1 MPVTLRHFL
10 FLGVVA
16 CVVAVAVMPLAHK
29 VARKTGAID
38 YPDARRVNTRPIPR
52 LGGIAMFAGVL
63 VALLIELLGESFLG
77 WAGFYTGGVRT
88 DVNHWGVM
96 AGLMVVFATGVV
108 DDIRHI
114 KPLAKLAGQ
123 VVGALIIASSGV
135 LFDSLMNPFGGG
147 MIHFVWWFAYPL
159 TVFYLVAFMNVINL
173 IDGLDGLAGGITA
186 IGSAW
191 LFAIAFQNGLVETAM
206 LSIVLLGACL
216 GFLKFNFNPASIFMG
231 DSGSL
236 TLGAMLGVISL
247 LGVMKTPTL
256 VIMAVPLII
265 VAIPIADTACAIV
278 RRLARHQSIM
288 QPDKGHLHH
297 RLLGR
302 GYSMRRSVVIIYVWT
317 FMLGF
322 GAFLMSKA
330 HGLAV
335 VAVFMALLVV
345 SFGIL
350 WWIGMF
356 EPVLRHHYH
365 DRSARG
371 AVAPEDLAEPE
382 EGK

>member
-1 MPVTLRHFL
+1 MPVTLRHL
-10 FLGVVA
+10 IVLGVVA
-16 CVVAVAVMPLAHK
+16 CVVTILAMPYAK
-29 VARKTGAID
+29 RAAKRFNAID
-38 YPDARRVNTRPIPR
+38 YPDARRVNTKPIAR
-52 LGGIAMFAGVL
+52 LGGIAMFAGIL
-63 VALLIELLGESFLG
+63 GALLVELIGETFFD

-96 AGLMVVFATGVV
+96 IGVMVVFATGVV
-108 DDIRHI
+108 DDVKHIR
-114 KPLAKLAGQ
+114 PLTKLAGQ
-123 VVGALIIASSGV
+123 IIGALIIATSGV
-135 LFDSLMNPFGGG
+135 LFDSLMSPFGGG
-147 MIHFVWWFAYPL
+147 MIHIAWWLAYPL

-191 LFAIAFQNGLVETAM
+191 LFVIAFQNGLVETAM

-216 GFLKFNFNPASIFMG
+216 GFLKFNFHPASIFMG

-265 VAIPIADTACAIV
+265 VAIPIADTACAII
-278 RRLARHQSIM
+278 RRIARHQSIM

-302 GYSMRRSVVIIYVWT
+302 GYSMRTSVIIIYVWT
-317 FMLGF
+317 FVLGF
-322 GAFLMSKA
+322 GAFLMSNA
-330 HGLAV
+330 HGFGVIV
-335 VAVFMALLVV
+335 VFALLLTI

-350 WWIGMF
+350 WWTGMF

-365 DRSARG
+365 ERPKDEGSDR
-371 AVAPEDLAEPE
+371 AEGE
-382 EGK
+382 

>member
-16 CVVAVAVMPLAHK
+16 CVVTVLVMPYAKRIAQKLN
-29 VARKTGAID
+29 AID
-38 YPDARRVNTRPIPR
+38 YPDARRVNTRPVPR

-63 VALLIELLGESFLG
+63 VALLVELLGESFLG

-96 AGLMVVFATGVV
+96 IGIMAVFATGVV
-108 DDIRHI
+108 DDVKHI

-123 VVGALIIASSGV
+123 IAGALIIATSGV

-147 MIHFVWWFAYPL
+147 MIHFAWWFAYPL
-159 TVFYLVAFMNVINL
+159 TVLYLVSFMNVINL

-191 LFAIAFQNGLVETAM
+191 LFVIAFQGGLVETAM

-256 VIMAVPLII
+256 VIMAVPLIT
-265 VAIPIADTACAIV
+265 VAIPIADTACAII

-302 GYSMRRSVVIIYVWT
+302 GYSMRKSVVIIYVWT
-317 FMLGF
+317 FVLGF
-322 GAFLMSKA
+322 GAFLMSNTQ
-330 HGLAV
+330 GVGVLL
-335 VAVFMALLVV
+335 VFALLLVI

-350 WWIGMF
+350 WWIGLF

-365 DRSARG
+365 GRTTPDEAGSSDDRTA
-371 AVAPEDLAEPE
+371 
-382 EGK
+382 

>member
-16 CVVAVAVMPLAHK
+16 CVVTILVMPWARR
-29 VARKTGAID
+29 VAKHFNAID

-63 VALLIELLGESFLG
+63 AALLIELLGETFLD

-96 AGLMVVFATGVV
+96 VGLVVVFATGAV
-108 DDIRHI
+108 DDVKHIR
-114 KPLAKLAGQ
+114 PLTKLAGQ
-123 VVGALIIASSGV
+123 IVGALIIATSGV
-135 LFDSLMNPFGGG
+135 LFDSLMNPFGWG
-147 MIHFVWWFAYPL
+147 MIHFAWWVSYPL

-191 LFAIAFQNGLVETAM
+191 LFVIAFQGNLVETAM

-216 GFLKFNFNPASIFMG
+216 GFLKFNFHPASIFMG

-265 VAIPIADTACAIV
+265 VAIPIADTACAII
-278 RRLARHQSIM
+278 RRVARHQSIM

-302 GYSMRRSVVIIYVWT
+302 GYSMRTSVIIIYVWT
-317 FMLGF
+317 IVLGF
-322 GAFLMSKA
+322 GAFLMSST
-330 HGLAV
+330 HGVGVVVVFLVLLAI
-335 VAVFMALLVV
+335 

-365 DRSARG
+365 ERT
-371 AVAPEDLAEPE
+371 APEERADAQ
-382 EGK
+382 EGE

>member
-16 CVVAVAVMPLAHK
+16 CVVTILVMPYAERIAK
-29 VARKTGAID
+29 RTGAID

-52 LGGIAMFAGVL
+52 LGGIAIFSGVL
-63 VALLIELLGESFLG
+63 AALFIELLGETFLD

-96 AGLMVVFATGVV
+96 AGIVVVFATGVI
-108 DDIRHI
+108 DDVKHI

-123 VVGALIIASSGV
+123 IAGALIIATSGV

-147 MIHFVWWFAYPL
+147 MIHFAWWFAYPL

-173 IDGLDGLAGGITA
+173 IDGLDGLAGGIAA
-186 IGSAW
+186 IGAAW
-191 LFAIAFQNGLVETAM
+191 LFVIAFQGNLVETAM
-206 LSIVLLGACL
+206 LSIVLVGACA
-216 GFLKFNFNPASIFMG
+216 GFLKFNFHPASIFMG

-256 VIMAVPLII
+256 VIMAVPLIT
-265 VAIPIADTACAIV
+265 VAIPIADTAFAII
-278 RRLARHQSIM
+278 RRMARHQSIM

-302 GYSMRRSVVIIYVWT
+302 GYSMRRSVIIIYVWT
-317 FMLGF
+317 FVLGF
-322 GAFLMSKA
+322 GAFLMSST
-330 HGLAV
+330 HGVGV
-335 VAVFMALLVV
+335 VAVFVVLLAI

-365 DRSARG
+365 GRSPRETKVDTQG
-371 AVAPEDLAEPE
+371 E
-382 EGK
+382 E